1 MNRSLMPNAS
11 CFSIAISIIMLIAA
25 TSTAQELNRPPE
37 NFQALFNG
45 IDTTGWYGWAT
56 KNPEKLWAMSDEE
69 QAQYK
74 KESRKD
80 IEQHWSVQGGILI
93 NDGHGLYLTSEQEFG
108 DFELH
113 LEYKTVALADSGVYL
128 KATPQVQIWD
138 YTEEKKFK
146 IGADKGSGGLWNN
159 SKGATGK
166 DPLVLADKPFGQWN
180 KFRIRQLGAR
190 TTVWLNDKKVVDNAI
205 QENFFDRKRPLFPK
219 GPIQL
224 QTHGGEISW
233 RNVFVREFSSDEAN
247 QILCAESGFEGFTA
261 LLEGN
266 DMKGWSGP
274 TENYSLNDGVI
285 MCKPDKGGTIY
296 YDKEVSDFVARMEF
310 KLPPGGNNG
319 LAIRYPGEGD
329 TAYKGMC
336 ELQVL
341 DSTNQKHA
349 HLDARQHHGSA
360 YGMVAA
366 HRGYLRPTGQWNF
379 QEVTV
384 MGSTIKVELNG
395 SMILDCDL
403 STVKE
408 FLEDKPHPGMTR
420 KKGYFGFAGHGDPV
434 QFRNVELKEL

>member
-1 MNRSLMPNAS
+1 M
-11 CFSIAISIIMLIAA
+11 
-25 TSTAQELNRPPE
+25 
-37 NFQALFNG
+37 
-45 IDTTGWYGWAT
+45 
-56 KNPEKLWAMSDEE
+56 
-69 QAQYK
+69 
-74 KESRKD
+74 
-80 IEQHWSVQGGILI
+80 QGGILI

-247 QILCAESGFEGFTA
+247 QILRAESGSEGFTA

-408 FLEDKPHPGMTR
+408 FLDDKPHPGMTR

>member
-1 MNRSLMPNAS
+1 MNHTLIHIAWRFSL
-11 CFSIAISIIMLIAA
+11 AISITVSIAA
-25 TSTAQELNRPPE
+25 LSVAQDLNQPPE
-37 NFQALFNG
+37 NFAALFNG
-45 IDTTGWYGWAT
+45 KDTRGWYGWAT
-56 KNPEKLWAMSDEE
+56 KNPEKLWEMSAEE
-69 QAQYK
+69 QALHK

-80 IEQHWSVQGGILI
+80 IEQHWSVVNGILV
-93 NDGHGLYLTSEQEFG
+93 NDGKGLYLTSEKEFS

-138 YTEEKKFK
+138 YTEEKKFE

-159 SKGATGK
+159 SKGAAGK

-190 TTVWLNDKKVVDNAI
+190 TTVWLNDKQVVDHAI
-205 QENFFDRKRPLFPK
+205 HENFFDSNRPLFPR

-233 RNVFVREFSSDEAN
+233 RNVFVKEFSSAEAN
-247 QILCAESGFEGFTA
+247 QILRAESGNDGFIS

-266 DMKGWSGP
+266 EMKGWAGP
-274 TENYSLNDGVI
+274 TENYTLNEGVI

-319 LAIRYPGEGD
+319 LAIRYPGKGD
-329 TAYKGMC
+329 TAYQGMC

-341 DSTNQKHA
+341 DSEHKKYA
-349 HLDARQHHGSA
+349 DLDARQFHGSA
-360 YGMVAA
+360 YGIVAA
-366 HRGYLRPTGQWNF
+366 HRGYLRPTGEWNF

-384 MGSTIKVELNG
+384 KGSTIKVELNG

-408 FLEDKPHPGMTR
+408 FLADKPHPGMTR
-420 KKGYFGFAGHGDPV
+420 EKGYFGFAGHGDPV
-434 QFRNVELKEL
+434 QFRKVELKEL